1 MRYNFLVCLLVKM
14 PDSVKAD
21 LLIML
26 SEVEHRMSLGSSEKL
41 QLGAVCA
48 AFSQAKQSL
57 EAVEA

>member
-1 MRYNFLVCLLVKM
+1 M

-48 AFSQAKQSL
+48 AFSQAKQNL
-57 EAVEA
+57 EALEA